1 MNFETLIQNLQLTH
15 NTLFT
20 SASKAVNT
28 AMTIRNWLY
37 GYYIVE
43 YEQNGEDRAG
53 YGDRLIRSIEK
64 RLKATGQKGMS
75 FTNLNI
81 YRQFYL
87 TYPQIG
93 TALPHSLNN
102 LAIIQA
108 APEQSLDGSDNKIIQ
123 AVPEQSTVTN
133 EDPIRQAAPDELRVP
148 DIKAI
153 QATCQTKG
161 VEPKPGLNPA
171 RLLQTLSFTH
181 IVELIKIDD
190 PLKRAFYEIEC
201 VKGTWSTRELQR
213 QIESLYF
220 ERSGLSKDKKKLSE
234 MVRLQ
239 AVQLT
244 PHDVI
249 NNPFTIEFLGLNDRA
264 LVTESD
270 LEQALLDHLQEF
282 LLELG
287 YGFCFEA
294 RQKRILIDGEYY
306 FIDLVFYHRILKC
319 HVLVDLK
326 IEKFKH
332 SHAGQLNAYLNY
344 YRNEVMQEEDN
355 SPVGILLCTDKG
367 ETMAKYATAGLE
379 HSVFVHKYQLVLPSK
394 EELEEYIS
402 KEISHE
408 S

>member
-1 MNFETLIQNLQLTH
+1 MNFENLIQNLQVTH
-15 NTLFT
+15 DTLLD

-64 RLKATGQKGMS
+64 QLKDKGQKGMS

-102 LAIIQA
+102 LLIIQA
-108 APEQSLDGSDNKIIQ
+108 VPEQSLESTDNKIIQ
-123 AVPEQSTVTN
+123 AVPEQSPVAD
-133 EDPIRQAAPDELRVP
+133 EHPISQAPPDEL
-148 DIKAI
+148 KAI
-153 QATCQTKG
+153 DISAIQISAKAKG
-161 VEPKPGLNPA
+161 AEPKPGLNPA

-181 IVELIKIDD
+181 LVELIKIDD

-244 PHDVI
+244 PRDVI
-249 NNPFTIEFLGLNDRA
+249 NNPLTIEFLGLNDRA
-264 LVTESD
+264 LATESD

-332 SHAGQLNAYLNY
+332 SHAGQINAYLNY
-344 YRNEVMQEEDN
+344 YRHEVMQEGDN
-355 SPVGILLCTDKG
+355 PPVGILLCTDKG

-379 HSVFVHKYQLVLPSK
+379 HSVFVHKYQLVLPSR
-394 EELEEYIS
+394 EELEQYIS
-402 KEISHE
+402 KEISNE
-408 S
+408 N